1 MNKRKLNQLQ
11 KVSIFLLEIII
22 KTKDNATKFKIR
34 CGKYLY
40 TALVEDPEKA
50 KKIKGAIPNNVIKV
64 ELGDKKGKKDKKDE
78 KATGKK
84 STRN

>member
-1 MNKRKLNQLQ
+1 MW
-11 KVSIFLLEIII
+11 KVF
-22 KTKDNATKFKIR
+22 
-34 CGKYLY
+34 